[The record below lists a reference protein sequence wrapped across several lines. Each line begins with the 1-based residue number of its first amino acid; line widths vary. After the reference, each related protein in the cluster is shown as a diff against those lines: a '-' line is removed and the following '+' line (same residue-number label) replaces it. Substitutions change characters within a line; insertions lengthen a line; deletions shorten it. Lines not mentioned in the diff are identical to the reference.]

1 MFCKIFSAG
10 IWGIDGF
17 LVMVEADIRDGLP
30 GFTMTGN
37 LSQETREASE
47 RVRTAL
53 KNAGFSFPAKKVT
66 VNLAPADIRKDGA
79 GYDLAIAA
87 AVLGAYWLGQDGGKG
102 KREREK
108 DREEWERLWEDSLVV
123 GEVGLDG
130 RVKAVRGV
138 LSLVLAAREKG
149 IVRCFLPEEN
159 VLEGELVEGMEI
171 IPVTSIGQFWEMI
184 WESGE
189 VRLEKNER
197 ICGRSMEKEE
207 EYDVDFS
214 ELNGQALLRR
224 ATEIAAAGRHNLLYL
239 GSAGTGKTMAAKRIP
254 TIMPPLGREE
264 SLEIS
269 KIYSICGMLP
279 PDMPLMTRRPFRSP
293 HHTITASALAGG
305 GGVPKPGEI
314 SLASGGVLFLDELPE
329 FSGKVIEILRQ
340 PLEEKKVT
348 ISRVHGSY
356 TFPANLMLVAAM
368 NPCPCGY
375 YPDHSRC
382 RCSLHQVR
390 RYIGKISRPILDRID
405 ITVEASPV
413 AYEEFRT
420 KKKNESSEEIRKRV
434 IKAQAIQQQRGM
446 FNGEMSAKEVE
457 QYCVLED
464 DEETYLQQIYQ
475 KMGLSA
481 RGCHKILKVAR
492 TIADLEGKEK
502 MEKIHLSEAVGYRSL
517 EEKYWN

>member
-1 MFCKIFSAG
+1 MH
-10 IWGIDGF
+10 
-17 LVMVEADIRDGLP
+17 
-30 GFTMTGN
+30 
-37 LSQETREASE
+37 
-47 RVRTAL
+47 
-53 KNAGFSFPAKKVT
+53 T
-66 VNLAPADIRKDGA
+66 VHIITICTVCIVISILC
-79 GYDLAIAA
+79 
-87 AVLGAYWLGQDGGKG
+87 
-102 KREREK
+102 
-108 DREEWERLWEDSLVV
+108 SLLNCINFVV
-123 GEVGLDG
+123 
-130 RVKAVRGV
+130 
-138 LSLVLAAREKG
+138 
-149 IVRCFLPEEN
+149 P
-159 VLEGELVEGMEI
+159 
-171 IPVTSIGQFWEMI
+171 
-184 WESGE
+184 
-189 VRLEKNER
+189 
-197 ICGRSMEKEE
+197 
-207 EYDVDFS
+207 
-214 ELNGQALLRR
+214 
-224 ATEIAAAGRHNLLYL
+224 
-239 GSAGTGKTMAAKRIP
+239 
-254 TIMPPLGREE
+254 
-264 SLEIS
+264 
-269 KIYSICGMLP
+269 
-279 PDMPLMTRRPFRSP
+279 
-293 HHTITASALAGG
+293 
-305 GGVPKPGEI
+305 
-314 SLASGGVLFLDELPE
+314 
-329 FSGKVIEILRQ
+329 
-340 PLEEKKVT
+340 
-348 ISRVHGSY
+348 
-356 TFPANLMLVAAM
+356 M